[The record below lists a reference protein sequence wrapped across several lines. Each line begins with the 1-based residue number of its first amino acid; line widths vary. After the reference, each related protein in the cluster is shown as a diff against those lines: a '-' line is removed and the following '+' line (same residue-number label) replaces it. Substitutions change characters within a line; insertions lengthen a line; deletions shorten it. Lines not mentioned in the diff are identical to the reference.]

1 MSLPDGI
8 TSAQRRNVSVLI
20 DSFIE
25 TSSRNSE
32 VIHAGLY
39 YPKGS
44 LKGSFCI
51 DGKISV
57 YEYCKSR
64 NIPYNNC
71 GKLLVATHQEQLGHE
86 LVKLKEHSTQTGV
99 PVDILSASD
108 VKELEPHVSCVGAL
122 WSPSTGVLD
131 SHAFMVSLLADAEN
145 HGATL
150 VLHSRVERGH
160 VEQGNIQLFVDG
172 MMLQCDTLVNASGLW
187 ASNLAQH
194 LHEKWKPPRQYFAKG
209 NYFRLQTAMLPFSR
223 LIYPIPEANG
233 LGVHATIDF
242 SGTSTKFGPDVEWIE
257 STTLPDDIDLT
268 PCTSRVDA
276 FYREVRKYWPALP
289 DDSLVPD
296 YAGVRPKLHHPDVLG
311 ANGFVDFRID
321 GPSSH
326 KIPGLFHLFGIESPG
341 LTSSMAIGEHIG
353 NLVDT
358 HI

>member
-1 MSLPDGI
+1 MF
-8 TSAQRRNVSVLI
+8 SVLI

-44 LKGSFCI
+44 LKASFCI
-51 DGKISV
+51 DGKMSV

-64 NIPYNNC
+64 SIPYNNC
-71 GKLLVATHQEQLGHE
+71 GKLLVATRQEQLGHE
-86 LVKLKEHSTQTGV
+86 LVKLKERATQNGV
-99 PVDILSASD
+99 PVTILSAND

-122 WSPSTGVLD
+122 WSPSSGVLD
-131 SHAFMVSLLADAEN
+131 SHTFMVSLLADAEN

-150 VLHSRVERGH
+150 VLNSQVERGC

-172 MMLQCDTLVNASGLW
+172 MALQCDTLVNSSGLW
-187 ASNLAQH
+187 ASELAQNI
-194 LHEKWKPPRQYFAKG
+194 HEKWKPPRQYFAKG
-209 NYFRLQTAMLPFSR
+209 NYFRLEGGKPPFSR
-223 LIYPIPEANG
+223 LIYPVPEANG
-233 LGVHATIDF
+233 LGIHATIDY

-257 STTLPDDIDLT
+257 AATQPDDIDLT

-276 FYREVRKYWPALP
+276 FYGEVRKYWPALS
-289 DDSLVPD
+289 DNALVPD
-296 YAGVRPKLHHPDVLG
+296 YAGVRPKLHHPDTLG

-326 KIPGLFHLFGIESPG
+326 KIPGLYHLFGIESPG

-358 HI
+358 HSYR